1 MNDFVAKPV
10 DPAALFAALLKWLP
24 APGADEIWRRLSRVP
39 ELDTGR
45 GLAVV
50 RGNTAAYAR
59 LLALLVDTH
68 RQDPVRLAATKA
80 AQDFEALR
88 KLAHILKG
96 SAGNVGAAR
105 LSAAAT
111 ALQAAIV
118 QSAGASAIDAC
129 CDALCAELS
138 ALIGHL
144 EDALTGH

>member
-1 MNDFVAKPV
+1 M
-10 DPAALFAALLKWLP
+10 
-24 APGADEIWRRLSRVP
+24 
-39 ELDTGR
+39 
-45 GLAVV
+45 V